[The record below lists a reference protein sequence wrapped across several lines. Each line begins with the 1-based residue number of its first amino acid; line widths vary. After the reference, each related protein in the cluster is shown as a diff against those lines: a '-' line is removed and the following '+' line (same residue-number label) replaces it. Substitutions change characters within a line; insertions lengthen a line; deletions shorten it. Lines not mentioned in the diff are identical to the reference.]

1 MSYKYIILLFFVLFF
16 GCNNYKNSSEDKYR
30 AEINLLLDNWHH
42 LATIADIGFFDCI
55 AGDGIYIGTAAEE
68 VWTKQ
73 EFVDFAKPYFEK
85 GEAWD
90 FKPYDR
96 NIYFSKNTDVAW
108 FNERLNTWMGVCRG
122 SGVLQMT
129 ERGWKI
135 YQYTLSVAV
144 PNEKIKEVVSI
155 IK

>member
-1 MSYKYIILLFFVLFF
+1 MSYKYIILLSLVLFF
-16 GCNNYKNSSEDKYR
+16 GCNNHKNSSEDKCR
-30 AEINLLLDNWHH
+30 TEINLLLDNWHH
-42 LATIADIGFFDCI
+42 LAAIADTGFFDRI

-73 EFVDFAKPYFEK
+73 EFVDFAKPYFEN

-108 FNERLNTWMGVCRG
+108 FNEKLNTWMGVCRG

-129 ERGWKI
+129 KRGWKI

-144 PNEKIKEVVSI
+144 PNKKIKDVVSI